1 MKRRHFLQT
10 LSAAAAP
17 AFPFAAAHAQDTGY
31 PSKPIRILSSTAPGT
46 LVDQAARLYADRMS
60 AFLKQSVIVENVTG
74 GSTSIAARQMLKG
87 PADGYTLMAGANT
100 VVAAPLILNNP
111 GYTNDDFTP
120 LGELVRAPTIL
131 IVSASSP
138 YKSVKDIINAARA
151 KPDAISYASSG
162 IGSSNHLPMEMIA
175 RQAKVKMLHVPY
187 KGISLAVPDV
197 TAGRVTMMLAASNS
211 VGELLKGGALR
222 ALAVSTPKRSPM
234 FPNLPT
240 LAESGASDGT
250 YAVWIGLFGPAK
262 LPTLVKARIAQ
273 ALEAARADPEV
284 SSKLEAG
291 GQTIS
296 DVRTPDQFAALVK
309 DEEQRLRKVVKEAN
323 IRIE

>member
-1 MKRRHFLQT
+1 MQRRHFLQS

-17 AFPFAAAHAQDTGY
+17 ALPFSSAFAQDAGY
-31 PSKPIRILSSTAPGT
+31 PSKTIRILASTAPGT

-60 AFLKQSVIVENVTG
+60 AFFKQTVVVDNVTG
-74 GSTSIAARQMLKG
+74 GSTAIAARQMVKS

-100 VVAAPLILNNP
+100 VVATPLILNNP
-111 GYTNDDFTP
+111 GYSAADFTP

-138 YKSVKDIINAARA
+138 YKSVKDVLNAARA

-162 IGSSNHLPMEMIA
+162 IGSSNHLPVEMIA

-197 TAGRVTMMLAASNS
+197 TTGRVTFMLAASNS
-211 VGELLKGGALR
+211 VGELLKSGTLR
-222 ALAVSTPKRSPM
+222 AIAVSTPKRSPM
-234 FPNLPT
+234 FPDLPT

-273 ALEAARADPEV
+273 ALEAARSEPDVIA
-284 SSKLEAG
+284 KLEAG
-291 GQTIS
+291 GQMIS
-296 DVRTPDQFAALVK
+296 DVRTPDQFAALVR